1 MILKMESPLNQARF
15 YIISRYAAYHMP
27 AGVQM
32 FGFAYR
38 KINIKHKKVARV
50 KGKIC
55 FGTKDNAVG
64 VLNEKANTID
74 TVVLGFGH

>member
-1 MILKMESPLNQARF
+1 MIGSASWEN
-15 YIISRYAAYHMP
+15 IIKR
-27 AGVQM
+27 
-32 FGFAYR
+32 
-38 KINIKHKKVARV
+38 KKVARV

-74 TVVLGFGH
+74 TVVLGFGQLQ

>member
-1 MILKMESPLNQARF
+1 M
-15 YIISRYAAYHMP
+15 
-27 AGVQM
+27 
-32 FGFAYR
+32 
-38 KINIKHKKVARV
+38 

-74 TVVLGFGH
+74 TVVLGFGHLLTLTILLSYGA

>member
-1 MILKMESPLNQARF
+1 MEL
-15 YIISRYAAYHMP
+15 
-27 AGVQM
+27 VVKM
-32 FGFAYR
+32 FGSAWR
-38 KINIKHKKVARV
+38 KNNIKRKKKVARV

-74 TVVLGFGH
+74 TVVLGFGHSFNLTVLLSSGA